1 MYTIARREQ
10 LSTTTFLWD
19 VEAPDVARAARAGQF
34 VMVRLHEG
42 AERIPLTIADMDP
55 VAGTVTLV
63 VQALGKSTRE
73 MMEGYRE
80 GDRFQDFV
88 GPLGKA
94 SDVRHLGASGRVVLV
109 GGGLGVAPIFPQAR
123 AFAAAGNVTTAI
135 LGFRERE
142 LVFWED
148 RFRAICDEL
157 IVCTDDGSH
166 GRPGRVTEALAEV
179 IGRETPAL
187 VVAVGPLPMMRACA
201 EVTRPMRVPTV
212 VSLNAIMVDGT
223 GMCGSCRVTVDG
235 QIRFACVEG
244 PDFMAHGIDFAELE
258 LRQRRFRPQE
268 LKVLGEYGRA
278 CELKTRLFDEE
289 VRNYKKIKDLPP
301 RATPMPERDPGA
313 RSRSFDEVN
322 LGYSMAEALRE
333 AERCIQ
339 CAKPACISGC
349 PVGVDIP
356 RFIRHLL
363 VRDVDGAL
371 GVIHEH
377 NLLPSVCGRVCAQ
390 EAQCEAQCIVGRKV
404 EPVAIGRLE
413 RFVGDHGRRAVT
425 VNEEARMSPEALGRV
440 AVVGSGPAGLACAA
454 DLVRAGARVTIY
466 EALHVAGGVLQYGI
480 PAFRL
485 PREAI
490 AREIEMVKALGVEI
504 VLDKVVGKTFTIDEL
519 MGPMGYQA
527 VFIGVGA
534 GYPSFP
540 GIPGENAAQVYSA
553 NEFLTRVNL
562 MGGERFPFEDTP
574 VHMGRSVVVIGA
586 GNTAMDCLRVA
597 RRLGAEVRCVYRRTE
612 NEAPARREE
621 LRHAKEEGVVFD
633 WLRAPTEIEVDGE
646 GNVTG
651 IICQVMALGEPDA
664 SGRRKPVA
672 VEGVVERFECDM
684 VIYALGTR
692 ANPIVAESTPGLATN
707 KFGYLE
713 VDPETQATNLPGVYA
728 GGDITTGGATVILAM
743 GAGRRAAASIGRWLR
758 ERAAVV
764 PVVASGGGVGEG
776 GDVESDRL
784 AGGIADNVAV
794 EGVHLCPKCQRPTG
808 EDDGI
813 CCAGLPLSWHCRSC
827 GKVSEGFAFPF
838 GRCPLCGGELG
849 HGLGESGAAVGSAG
863 GMSEVTAIVT
873 AFETELGGL
882 ELYGRGARESADPEL
897 RELFG
902 RLAEMER
909 EHIATLA
916 RRFHV
921 DAAAIPEGGR
931 RHADALPSEPISLL
945 KLALVLEQRARDLYA
960 KRGAEMAEG
969 SQERRLYRA
978 LEAEEHEHVAIIA
991 TELARR
997 EAGRAGL
1004 L

>member
-10 LSTTTFLWD
+10 LSAQTFLWE

-42 AERIPLTIADMDP
+42 AERIPLTIADMDAA
-55 VAGTVTLV
+55 AGTVTLV

-73 MMEGYRE
+73 MMEGYRA

-88 GPLGKA
+88 GPLGRA
-94 SDVRHLGASGRVVLV
+94 SHVAALGRVVLV

-135 LGFRERE
+135 LGFRERG

-148 RFRAICDEL
+148 RFRGTCDEVL
-157 IVCTDDGSH
+157 VCTDDGSH
-166 GRPGRVTEALAEV
+166 GRPGLVTDALAEV
-179 IGRETPAL
+179 LEREKPAL

-201 EVTRPMRVPTV
+201 EVTRGLAVPTV

-235 QIRFACVEG
+235 QIRFACVDG

-268 LKVLGEYGRA
+268 QRALGEYGRA
-278 CELKTRLFDEE
+278 CELKVRLFDEE
-289 VRNYKKIKDLPP
+289 VRNYKKIKELPP

-322 LGYSMAEALRE
+322 LGYSMAEALQE

-371 GVIHEH
+371 AVIHEH

-413 RFVGDHGRRAVT
+413 RFVGDHGASTARASRRALG
-425 VNEEARMSPEALGRV
+425 EADGLGRV

-454 DLVRAGARVTIY
+454 DLARAGARVTIY

-485 PREAI
+485 PRETI
-490 AREIEMVKALGVEI
+490 RREIDAVRALGVEI
-504 VLDKVVGKTFTIDEL
+504 VLDKVVGKTFTVDEL

-574 VHMGRSVVVIGA
+574 VHMGRRVVVIGA

-621 LRHAKEEGVVFD
+621 LRHAREEGVTFH
-633 WLRAPTEIEVDGE
+633 WLRAPVEIAVDGD

-651 IICQVMALGEPDA
+651 IVCQVMALGEPDA

-672 VEGVVERFECDM
+672 VEGELERFECDT

-692 ANPIVAESTPGLATN
+692 ANPIVTESTPGLATN
-707 KFGYLE
+707 RYGYVE
-713 VDPETQATNLPGVYA
+713 VDPVTQATNLPGVYA

-743 GAGRRAAASIGRWLR
+743 GAGRRAAASIERWLR
-758 ERAAVV
+758 EGAARL
-764 PVVASGGGVGEG
+764 PVGASEGGRVESANIESGISESGISERVAVGGG
-776 GDVESDRL
+776 
-784 AGGIADNVAV
+784 
-794 EGVHLCPKCQRPTG
+794 HLCPKCRRPTG
-808 EDDGI
+808 DEDGI
-813 CCAGLPLSWHCRSC
+813 CCAGLALSCRCRGC

-838 GRCPLCGGELG
+838 GRCPLCGGELEREG
-849 HGLGESGAAVGSAG
+849 AESGALVEAG
-863 GMSEVTAIVT
+863 GPAAAAILT

-882 ELYGRGARESADPEL
+882 DFYGRGARESHDPEL
-897 RELFG
+897 RELFA
-902 RLAEMER
+902 RLAGMER

-916 RRFHV
+916 RRYHV

-931 RHADALPSEPISLL
+931 QHAEALPGEPIALL
-945 KLALVLEQRARDLYA
+945 KLALALEQRARELYA

-969 SQERRLYRA
+969 SRERRLYRE
-978 LEAEEHEHVAIIA
+978 LEAEEHEHVALIA

-997 EAGRAGL
+997 EAGRSGIL
-1004 L
+1004 

>member
-1 MYTIARREQ
+1 MVTITRREQ
-10 LSTTTFLWD
+10 LSAQTFLWE
-19 VEAPDVARAARAGQF
+19 VEAPDVAKAARAGQF

-73 MMEGYRE
+73 MMEGYRA

-88 GPLGKA
+88 GPLGRA
-94 SDVRHLGASGRVVLV
+94 SDVGVVGRVVLV

-123 AFAAAGNVTTAI
+123 AFAAAGNHTTAI
-135 LGFRERE
+135 LGFRERG

-148 RFRAICDEL
+148 RFRAVCDEVV
-157 IVCTDDGSH
+157 VCTDDGSQ
-166 GRPGRVTEALAEV
+166 GRQGLVTDALSGLIAGV
-179 IGRETPAL
+179 RPDL

-201 EVTRPMRVPTV
+201 EVTRAVAVPTV

-235 QIRFACVEG
+235 QIRFACVDG

-258 LRQRRFRPQE
+258 MRQRRFRPQE
-268 LKVLGEYGRA
+268 ARALGEYGRA

-289 VRNYKKIKDLPP
+289 VRNYKKIKDLSPK
-301 RATPMPERDPGA
+301 ATPMPERNPDV
-313 RSRSFDEVN
+313 RRRTFDEVN
-322 LGYSMAEALRE
+322 LGYSMAEALHE

-413 RFVGDHGRRAVT
+413 RFVGDHGAVA
-425 VNEEARMSPEALGRV
+425 VAAKAGGDGPGEVGLGRV

-454 DLVRAGARVTIY
+454 DLARSGARVTIY

-485 PREAI
+485 PRETI
-490 AREIEMVKALGVEI
+490 RREIDAVRALGVEI
-504 VLDKVVGKTFTIDEL
+504 VLDKVVGKTFTVDEL
-519 MGPMGYQA
+519 MGPMGYGA

-621 LRHAKEEGVVFD
+621 LRHAQEEGVGFH
-633 WLRAPTEIEVDGE
+633 WLRAPSEIEVDGD
-646 GNVTG
+646 GNVTA
-651 IICQVMALGEPDA
+651 IVCQVMALGEPDA

-672 VEGVVERFECDM
+672 VDGEFERFECDT
-684 VIYALGTR
+684 VIVALGTR
-692 ANPIVAESTPGLATN
+692 ANPIIAEATPGLATN
-707 KFGYLE
+707 TYGYLV
-713 VDPETQATNLPGVYA
+713 VDPVTQATNLPGVYA

-743 GAGRRAAASIGRWLR
+743 GAGRRAAASIAEWLR
-758 ERAAVV
+758 AKET
-764 PVVASGGGVGEG
+764 SGGCEEMGAPEMGTPETGVPENGM
-776 GDVESDRL
+776 SD
-784 AGGIADNVAV
+784 IANLEATSV
-794 EGVHLCPKCQRPTG
+794 CPKCHRPVG
-808 EDDGI
+808 DEDGI
-813 CCAGLPLSWHCRSC
+813 CCAGMALSWHCRGC

-838 GRCPLCGGELG
+838 GRCPLCGGELA
-849 HGLGESGAAVGSAG
+849 HGVGGAAEPGTPGDLV
-863 GMSEVTAIVT
+863 ENAIVK

-882 ELYGRGARESADPEL
+882 DFYVRGARASADPEL

-916 RRFHV
+916 RRYHIEPS
-921 DAAAIPEGGR
+921 AIASAGPVYTE
-931 RHADALPSEPISLL
+931 ALPSEP
-945 KLALVLEQRARDLYA
+945 LALLMHALTLEQRARELYA
-960 KRGAEMAEG
+960 TRGRAMAED
-969 SQERRLYRA
+969 SQERQLYRA
-978 LEAEEHEHVAIIA
+978 LEAEEHEHVALIA

-997 EAGRAGL
+997 EAGRPGL

>member
-10 LSTTTFLWD
+10 LSSTTFLWE

-55 VAGTVTLV
+55 EAGTVTLV

-73 MMEGYRE
+73 MMDGYRA

-88 GPLGKA
+88 GPLGRA
-94 SDVRHLGASGRVVLV
+94 SHVSQLAASGRVVLV
-109 GGGLGVAPIFPQAR
+109 GGGLGVAPIYPQAR
-123 AFAAAGNVTTAI
+123 AFGDAGNRTTAI
-135 LGFRERE
+135 LGFREKG
-142 LVFWED
+142 LVFWEE
-148 RFRAICDEL
+148 RFREACDEVL
-157 IVCTDDGSH
+157 VCTDDGSH
-166 GRPGRVTEALAEV
+166 GRQGRVSDALAEV
-179 IGRETPAL
+179 VGRERPAL
-187 VVAVGPLPMMRACA
+187 VVAIGPLPMMRACA
-201 EVTRPMRVPTV
+201 EVTRALAVPTV

-235 QIRFACVEG
+235 QIRFACVDG
-244 PDFMAHGIDFAELE
+244 PDFLAHGIDFAELE

-268 LKVLGEYGRA
+268 LKALGEYGRA

-301 RATPMPERDPGA
+301 KATPMPERDPVA

-322 LGYSMAEALRE
+322 LGYSMAEALQE

-363 VRDVDGAL
+363 VHDVSGAL
-371 GVIHEH
+371 AVIHEH

-413 RFVGDHGRRAVT
+413 RFVGDHGAAPVREGDGARARG
-425 VNEEARMSPEALGRV
+425 EETRPELGKV

-454 DLVRAGARVTIY
+454 DLARAGARVTIY

-490 AREIEMVKALGVEI
+490 RREIEAVKALGVEV
-504 VLDKVVGKTFTIDEL
+504 VLDKVVGKTFTVSEL
-519 MGPMGYQA
+519 LGPMGYQA
-527 VFIGVGA
+527 VFIGAGA
-534 GYPSFP
+534 GFPSFP

-574 VHMGRSVVVIGA
+574 VHMGRRVVVIGA

-597 RRLGAEVRCVYRRTE
+597 RRLGAEGKCVYRRTE

-621 LRHAKEEGVVFD
+621 LRHAKEEGIEFH
-633 WLRAPTEIEVDGE
+633 WLRAPTGIEVDAD

-651 IICQVMALGEPDA
+651 ILCQVMALGEPDA

-672 VEGVVERFECDM
+672 VDGEIERFECDT
-684 VIYALGTR
+684 VIYALGTK

-707 KFGYLE
+707 KYGYLE
-713 VDPETQATNLPGVYA
+713 VDPVTQATSLPGVFA

-743 GAGRRAAASIGRWLR
+743 GAGRRAAASIERWLK
-758 ERAAVV
+758 ESRAA
-764 PVVASGGGVGEG
+764 ADIGV
-776 GDVESDRL
+776 VESVRVENDNL
-784 AGGIADNVAV
+784 ENVKSEAGRAERGAV
-794 EGVHLCPKCQRPTG
+794 CPKCQRPWDG
-808 EDDGI
+808 KDEDDGI
-813 CCAGLPLSWHCRSC
+813 CCAGLALSWSCKGC

-838 GRCPLCGGELG
+838 GRCPLCGGELV
-849 HGLGESGAAVGSAG
+849 HGTGESGGEG
-863 GMSEVTAIVT
+863 PSEGFAEAIVR

-882 ELYGRGARESADPEL
+882 EFYGRGARESTDPEV
-897 RELFG
+897 RELFF

-916 RRFHV
+916 RRYHV
-921 DAAAIPEGGR
+921 EPSTIPTVGR
-931 RHADALPSEPISLL
+931 VHADALPREPVAILRV
-945 KLALVLEQRARDLYA
+945 ALTLEQRARELYA
-960 KRGAEMAEG
+960 TQGRAMVEG
-969 SQERRLYRA
+969 SRERELYRA
-978 LEAEEHEHVAIIA
+978 LEAEEHEHVALIA

-997 EAGRAGL
+997 EAGMPGL